1 MDDIKRIKNKFA
13 RENIDF
19 FDLLGINLNGK
30 KVLDVGFGLGYN
42 SKAMRD
48 RGANV
53 YGVEPRDE
61 DYKYAISN
69 GLIDKRK
76 AFNCSLQDIPEDLLG
91 SFDIATV
98 FLYNISI
105 QEREDF
111 SKMLAKAVKADGL
124 VIIGMHDSIYI
135 TGDKYIEPVYSSIY
149 KCFDSVYLI
158 KGKNDNIGNLS
169 YIVANDPLFLV
180 KGK

>member
-1 MDDIKRIKNKFA
+1 M
-13 RENIDF
+13 
-19 FDLLGINLNGK
+19 NGK

-61 DYKYAISN
+61 NYKYAISN

-91 SFDIATV
+91 SFDIVTV

-111 SKMLAKAVKADGL
+111 SNMLAKAVKTDGL
-124 VIIGMHDSIYI
+124 VIIGMRDSEYIY
-135 TGDKYIEPVYSSIY
+135 GDEYIEPVSSSIY
-149 KCFDSVYLI
+149 KCFNNVHLV
-158 KGKNDNIGNLS
+158 KGKNDNIGNLC
-169 YIVANDPLFLV
+169 YIMANEPQVLV